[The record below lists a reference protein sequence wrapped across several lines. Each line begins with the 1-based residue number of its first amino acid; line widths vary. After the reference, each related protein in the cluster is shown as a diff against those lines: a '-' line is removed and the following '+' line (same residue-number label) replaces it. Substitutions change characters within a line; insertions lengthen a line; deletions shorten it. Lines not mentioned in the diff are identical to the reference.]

1 MFTEHAII
9 QLSHCNSF
17 DDMVHVDEIY
27 VYPIFKWI
35 TLTWREWLSLTNS
48 LFVRYQGPYKPC
60 DDNLYIGIIISPS
73 IYNIQCTDHN

>member
-27 VYPIFKWI
+27 VYLIFK
-35 TLTWREWLSLTNS
+35 
-48 LFVRYQGPYKPC
+48 
-60 DDNLYIGIIISPS
+60 
-73 IYNIQCTDHN
+73 